1 MERAKTPSEFSLLLD
16 GRLSPEEER
25 KWREKLAADP
35 ALAAGW
41 RTFRSGVELA
51 ATAKGLSDLPPGF
64 DARLRQRLRTEEL
77 HNRARLRAEAEAPRG
92 GGWWQRVAIGISG
105 VAAGVALMLA
115 LDPTSLW
122 QPRAIQ
128 VPTASG
134 STVTGVSVSGI
145 PADAMLSAR
154 EVQQL
159 AQTKARALGEFRRTL
174 QMGGEFRPNEVQRQF
189 SMMLPDPSGALLE
202 NARQQAAAV
211 GPDVVEFLEYYDR
224 ACGNLSA
231 MLQRAEAEKRQ
242 LSSATILALIEELH
256 AKSSK
261 VFSCDV
267 PERAGTEQDLAVLIQ
282 SRFEAGE
289 FEAAASLAM
298 RFVSEWPES
307 PMLGT
312 VARIG
317 TISLHRSG
325 NSEMALR
332 LLDAVSAHSPRV
344 LRGFSTV
351 EIDQIRN
358 TALAPRAGLFGLKR
372 QSNGDY
378 LLQVNQDAFRA
389 QQNQGIL
396 TDLAHRLK
404 LLILSIDPA
413 EEIANNVAQRMKA
426 VDEATQNSQA
436 HQSPPRTAGIREPGV
451 PGQPGLA
458 PARNR

>member
-1 MERAKTPSEFSLLLD
+1 
-16 GRLSPEEER
+16 
-25 KWREKLAADP
+25 
-35 ALAAGW
+35 
-41 RTFRSGVELA
+41 
-51 ATAKGLSDLPPGF
+51 
-64 DARLRQRLRTEEL
+64 
-77 HNRARLRAEAEAPRG
+77 
-92 GGWWQRVAIGISG
+92 
-105 VAAGVALMLA
+105 MLA
-115 LDPTSLW
+115 LDPTSMW

-134 STVTGVSVSGI
+134 STMTGVSVSGI

-159 AQTKARALGEFRRTL
+159 AQTKARALGELRRTL

-202 NARQQAAAV
+202 NARQQADAV
-211 GPDVVEFLEYYDR
+211 GPDVVEFLEYYDQ

-242 LSSATILALIEELH
+242 LSSAAVLALIEELH

-261 VFSCDV
+261 VFSGEL
-267 PERAGTEQDLAVLIQ
+267 PERAETEHDLAILIQ

-372 QSNGDY
+372 QPNGDY
-378 LLQVNQDAFRA
+378 MLQLNQDAFRA

-413 EEIANNVAQRMKA
+413 EQIANNVAQRMKA
-426 VDEATQNSQA
+426 VDEATQNGNA
-436 HQSPPRTAGIREPGV
+436 HQSSQQAAGIRDAAAPAQ
-451 PGQPGLA
+451 PGQS